1 LGDAERYVAMMHE
14 LNARLC
20 INDQP
25 SQVIYGSQTDCPIL
39 TGIWLPAVQGVA
51 TAGSDGIITVHR
63 VNKCYP
69 SSRYVDGNVQDVE
82 REEEEPCSGRNGLF
96 DPTPNTP
103 FA

>member
-1 LGDAERYVAMMHE
+1 M
-14 LNARLC
+14 
-20 INDQP
+20 
-25 SQVIYGSQTDCPIL
+25 
-39 TGIWLPAVQGVA
+39 A